1 MHNVVKW
8 PNILLKSCGV
18 NIARFLIY
26 VWEFYNIMHE
36 RVKTQI
42 ICSNQI
48 IFRACT
54 FSVSLLLK
62 SDKVLV
68 LEIMIQAAAGGVL

>member
-26 VWEFYNIMHE
+26 VWEFYNIVHE
-36 RVKTQI
+36 MVKTQI
-42 ICSNQI
+42 IYSNQI